1 MQPQQPTATPPAPNT
16 DQYDFIRQY
25 GHHPS
30 GAGGNNASLI
40 GRILIVS
47 GGAVVLIVLAVVF
60 INILSAPK
68 DPTVQL
74 LTTIAQQQNELA
86 RVAAEPTSDA
96 TAQPTLD
103 FAETTALSLQS
114 DQQALLVLL
123 ATAGKTPD
131 AAVLSATQSTTT
143 DNTLT
148 AAKTNG
154 TYDSTFIGIAQNQ
167 LTTYQQT
174 LQQAYKAALS
184 NKEKQWLTIANN
196 HVQLLLQMSKQ
207 TE

>member
-1 MQPQQPTATPPAPNT
+1 MQPQQPTATPPPT
-16 DQYDFIRQY
+16 SSDQYDFIRQY
-25 GHHPS
+25 GHQPS
-30 GAGGNNASLI
+30 GAGGKNASLI

-60 INILSAPK
+60 IKILSAPK

-86 RVAAEPTSDA
+86 RVAAEPTSNA
-96 TAQPTLD
+96 SAQPTLD

-114 DQQALLVLL
+114 DQQALIALL
-123 ATAGKTPD
+123 AAASKTPD
-131 AAVLSATQSTTT
+131 AAILSATQSTIT
-143 DNTLT
+143 DNALT

-154 TYDSTFIGIAQNQ
+154 TYDSTFVDIAQKQ

-174 LQQAYKAALS
+174 LQQAYKAAQS
-184 NKEKQWLTIANN
+184 DKEKQWLAIADN
-196 HVQLLLQMSKQ
+196 HAQLLLQMSKQ